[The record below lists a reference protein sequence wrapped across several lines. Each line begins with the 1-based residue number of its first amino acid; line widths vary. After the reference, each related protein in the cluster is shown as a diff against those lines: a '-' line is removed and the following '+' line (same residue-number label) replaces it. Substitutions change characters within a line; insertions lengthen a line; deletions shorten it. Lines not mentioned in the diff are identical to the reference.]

1 VTATQILDA
10 LDGALLNHI
19 QDDFPLTSHP
29 FRALAE
35 KYESDEPTVIE
46 RLQAAREN
54 GILRQVSAIF
64 DTTALGYR
72 SSLVAARI
80 APERLAEGAA
90 IISSHPGV
98 SHNYRRN
105 HDFNVWFT
113 VAVPSDGSLEWTVER
128 LGHLAGAE
136 SVRRLPTLKLYKIG
150 VSLDMTGQRPLDARG
165 EPEYSDERRHGA
177 AGIALTAFDIE
188 LVRALQEDIELVPEP
203 FAGPA
208 ARLGVSQDRL
218 IGEAQRLQRQGHLR
232 RFAAILRHRKAGFT
246 ANGMAVWAV
255 PDDQTEAIGPVMASF
270 RSVSHCYRRPIYP
283 DWPYSI
289 FTMIHARSKA
299 ECEATA
305 EAIAGA
311 TGIRDRAMLYS
322 STEYKK
328 VRLSYF
334 TEELDGWERRE
345 RDRAA
350 HEEAVAR

>member
-1 VTATQILDA
+1 VTATQTLDA

-19 QDDFPLTSHP
+19 QDDFPLTQRP
-29 FRALAE
+29 FLALAG
-35 KYESDEPTVIE
+35 KFGVDERTVLD
-46 RLQAAREN
+46 RLQASREN

-72 SSLVAARI
+72 SSLVAAHI

-90 IISSHPGV
+90 IINSHPGV

-113 VAVPSDGSLEWTVER
+113 VAVPPSASLEWTVER
-128 LGHLAGAE
+128 LGQVAGAE
-136 SVRRLPTLKLYKIG
+136 SVRRLPTLHLYKIG
-150 VSLDMTGQRPLDARG
+150 VSLDMTGERPLDARG
-165 EPEYSDERRHGA
+165 EPEYSDARRQEA
-177 AGIALTAFDIE
+177 AGIPVTDFDIE
-188 LVRALQEDIELVPEP
+188 LVRALQDDIELTPEP
-203 FAGPA
+203 FAAPA
-208 ARLGVSQDRL
+208 TRVGLSQERL
-218 IGEAQRLQRQGHLR
+218 IEEALRLQRQGHLR

-255 PDDQTEAIGPVMASF
+255 PDESAESIGPVMASF
-270 RSVSHCYRRPIYP
+270 RSVSHCYRRPTYP

-305 EAIAGA
+305 EAIAAA
-311 TGIRDRAMLYS
+311 TGIHERAMLYS

-328 VRLSYF
+328 VRLTYF

-345 RDRAA
+345 RAA
-350 HEEAVAR
+350 QEAASR

>member
-1 VTATQILDA
+1 MTTVPKLDGLDA
-10 LDGALLNHI
+10 ALLNHI
-19 QDDFPLTSHP
+19 QDDFPLCVRP
-29 FRALAE
+29 FQALAE
-35 KYESDEPTVIE
+35 KFGSSEAEVIE
-46 RLQAAREN
+46 RLQAARES
-54 GILRQVSAIF
+54 GVLRQVSAIF
-64 DTTALGYR
+64 DTTALGYK

-80 APERLAEGAA
+80 PPERLAKGAE
-90 IISSHPGV
+90 IINSHPGV

-113 VAVPSDGSLEWTVER
+113 VAVPPEASLDWTVER
-128 LGHLAGAE
+128 LGKLAGAD
-136 SVRRLPTLKLYKIG
+136 SVRRLPTLHLYKIG
-150 VSLDMTGQRPLDARG
+150 VSLDMTGERPLDARG
-165 EPEYSDERRHGA
+165 EPEYSDERRHDA
-177 AGIALTAFDIE
+177 AGIPLTAFDIE
-188 LVRALQEDIELVPEP
+188 LVRALQDDIELVAEP

-208 ARLGVSQDRL
+208 ERAGVNQERL
-218 IGEAQRLQRQGHLR
+218 IEEALRLQRQGHLR

-255 PDDQTEAIGPVMASF
+255 PEEDTSHIGPVMASF

-305 EAIAGA
+305 DAIEAA
-311 TGIRDRAMLYS
+311 TGIKERTMLYS

-328 VRLSYF
+328 VRLTYF

-345 RDRAA
+345 RER
-350 HEEAVAR
+350 EAQEQAIAR

>member
-1 VTATQILDA
+1 VTAIQTPEA

-19 QDDFPLTSHP
+19 QDDFPLTQRP
-29 FRALAE
+29 FQALAE
-35 KYESDEPTVIE
+35 KFGSSEASVIE
-46 RLQAAREN
+46 RLQAMRES
-54 GILRQVSAIF
+54 GVLRQVSAIF

-72 SSLVAARI
+72 TSLVAARI
-80 APERLAEGAA
+80 PAERLAAGAA
-90 IISSHPGV
+90 IINGHPGV

-113 VAVPSDGSLEWTVER
+113 VAVPPDASLEWTVER
-128 LGHLAGAE
+128 LGQLAGAE
-136 SVRRLPTLKLYKIG
+136 SVRRLPTLKLFKIG
-150 VSLDMTGQRPLDARG
+150 VSLDMTGQRALDARG
-165 EPEYSDERRHGA
+165 EPEYSDERRNEA
-177 AGIALTAFDIE
+177 ARIPVTDFDID
-188 LVRALQEDIELVPEP
+188 LVRALQDDIELVPEP

-208 ARLGVSQDRL
+208 ARVGLSQERL
-218 IGEAQRLQRQGHLR
+218 LEEALRLQRQGHLR

-255 PDDQTEAIGPVMASF
+255 PEARTDEIGPVMASF

-283 DWPYSI
+283 DWPYSV

-305 EAIAGA
+305 DAIEAA
-311 TGIRDRAMLYS
+311 TGIHERAMLYS

-328 VRLSYF
+328 VRLTYF

-345 RDRAA
+345 RARAEA
-350 HEEAVAR
+350 EAVAP

>member
-1 VTATQILDA
+1 MTATQTLDS
-10 LDGALLNHI
+10 LDGAILNHI
-19 QDDFPLTSHP
+19 QDDFPLTQRP
-29 FRALAE
+29 FAVLAE
-35 KYESDEPTVIE
+35 KFGIDERTVLE
-46 RLQAAREN
+46 RLQAARES
-54 GILRQVSAIF
+54 GVLRQVSAIF

-90 IISSHPGV
+90 IINSHPGV

-113 VAVPSDGSLEWTVER
+113 VAVPPEASLEWTVER
-128 LGHLAGAE
+128 LGQISGAE

-150 VSLDMTGQRPLDARG
+150 VSLDMTGERPLDARG
-165 EPEYSDERRHGA
+165 APEYSDDRRQEA
-177 AGIALTAFDIE
+177 SRIAVTDFDRD
-188 LVRALQEDIELVPEP
+188 LVRALQDDIELTEEP
-203 FAGPA
+203 FAAPA
-208 ARLGVSQDRL
+208 ARAGLSQERL
-218 IGEAQRLQRQGHLR
+218 LDEALRLQRQGHLR

-255 PDDQTEAIGPVMASF
+255 PEADTEETGPVMASF
-270 RSVSHCYRRPIYP
+270 RSVSHCYRRPVYP

-305 EAIAGA
+305 DAIAAA
-311 TGIRDRAMLYS
+311 TGVSERAMLYS

-328 VRLSYF
+328 IRLTYF

-345 RDRAA
+345 RERAA
-350 HEEAVAR
+350 TEETVAR